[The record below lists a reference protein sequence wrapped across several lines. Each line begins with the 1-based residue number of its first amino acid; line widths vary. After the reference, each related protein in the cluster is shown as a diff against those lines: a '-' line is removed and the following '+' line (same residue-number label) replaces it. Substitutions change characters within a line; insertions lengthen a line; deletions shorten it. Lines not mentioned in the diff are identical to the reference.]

1 MRPERLSQGITL
13 SRSRIVVVPSIR
25 LLVPERDGAALFQRM
40 LTDGSSAVVPES
52 SMRVVFACAADAQ
65 IMVSAR
71 AKKKSA
77 AAWHNG
83 PRSWRTQ
90 RVEDSAA
97 ERARLRHDVVQIGER
112 PAALVPGVAGHRA
125 HVLRTA
131 IDERAREER
140 FSRIARAVA
149 ARGPGDFRK

>member
-1 MRPERLSQGITL
+1 MGPGCCAGSDREMRPDGLSRGITL

-71 AKKKSA
+71 AKKKVGRGLAQWARSMAHSA
-77 AAWHNG
+77 C
-83 PRSWRTQ
+83 
-90 RVEDSAA
+90 
-97 ERARLRHDVVQIGER
+97 
-112 PAALVPGVAGHRA
+112 
-125 HVLRTA
+125 
-131 IDERAREER
+131 
-140 FSRIARAVA
+140 
-149 ARGPGDFRK
+149 RGLCR